1 MECVRRGRAAAEA
14 WRLRAGGLLGAVELP
29 AVVFVAPH
37 CIPASCGAP
46 AVLPLP
52 AATDSGRTQP
62 PTTAADAAQWAA
74 RQRK

>member
-1 MECVRRGRAAAEA
+1 MLPQPRA
-14 WRLRAGGLLGAVELP
+14 WRPCAGGLLGAVELP

-37 CIPASCGAP
+37 CIPASCGPP

-52 AATDSGRTQP
+52 AAAESGRLQP
-62 PTTAADAAQWAA
+62 PTSAADVAQWAA